1 MNPTKLQK
9 ALDEIMENGLQ
20 KVHMPYVKGKGKSVR
35 IKNTIFRESKKDG
48 GYLLFDVGTHKRVG
62 TTFSKRGAIAYAKA
76 RARSDKQTLSTVLH
90 LDSKLNKHYM
100 DSIFHKNTIEQ
111 TQDET
116 RKEMA
121 YMRFELAKDHTYD
134 YICQLDEYIF
144 DD

>member
-76 RARSDKQTLSTVLH
+76 RARSDKQTLNTVLH

-100 DSIFHKNTIEQ
+100 DLSLIHI
-111 TQDET
+111 
-116 RKEMA
+116 
-121 YMRFELAKDHTYD
+121 
-134 YICQLDEYIF
+134 
-144 DD
+144 

>member
-1 MNPTKLQK
+1 MAMRCHTDRCPSGVATHDTKLQK

-76 RARSDKQTLSTVLH
+76 RAIQGEH
-90 LDSKLNKHYM
+90 
-100 DSIFHKNTIEQ
+100 IEDQ
-111 TQDET
+111 IRDLINAPLPDVSSEVIP
-116 RKEMA
+116 
-121 YMRFELAKDHTYD
+121 L
-134 YICQLDEYIF
+134 
-144 DD
+144 